1 MKTLSGLSPT
11 PKIGLRNVHHFQRG
25 KDKKKKKRRKDG
37 HKLVGEEKK
46 KKKMVQ
52 M

>member
-25 KDKKKKKRRKDG
+25 KDKKKKRRKDG